1 MDALTTRLVLLF
13 GGLTVL
19 AAMGGGIA
27 LAFFDRTLP
36 DALIALGSGALGL
49 LSGAALDTR
58 GGRQEVS
65 IRQDPG
71 RPVPVEEVPGD
82 AGHADAAHLMVIASV
97 AVIVVTLHHLLVRY
111 A

>member
-13 GGLTVL
+13 GGFTVL

-27 LAFFDRTLP
+27 LAFSDRTLP

-58 GGRQEVS
+58 SGRQEVVVTN
-65 IRQDPG
+65 QPG
-71 RPVPVEEVPGD
+71 EPVPVEA
-82 AGHADAAHLMVIASV
+82 AGEAG
-97 AVIVVTLHHLLVRY
+97 
-111 A
+111 

>member
-13 GGLTVL
+13 AGLTVL

-58 GGRQEVS
+58 G
-65 IRQDPG
+65 RQDVRVVNDSG
-71 RPVPVEEVPGD
+71 DPVPVED
-82 AGHADAAHLMVIASV
+82 AGYSAVEWLLLLAAGTALGLV
-97 AVIVVTLHHLLVRY
+97 AGTLLLRSLS
-111 A
+111 

>member
-13 GGLTVL
+13 AGLTVL

-27 LAFFDRTLP
+27 LAFYDRTLP

-58 GGRQEVS
+58 G
-65 IRQDPG
+65 RQDVRVVNAPG
-71 RPVPVEEVPGD
+71 DPVPVED
-82 AGHADAAHLMVIASV
+82 AGHTTPQTVLVLAFATALGIVLAS
-97 AVIVVTLHHLLVRY
+97 LLFRY
-111 A
+111 TAL

>member
-27 LAFFDRTLP
+27 LAFYDRTLP

-58 GGRQEVS
+58 G
-65 IRQDPG
+65 RQDV
-71 RPVPVEEVPGD
+71 RVVNDEHEAVPVNDGGAIGLGE
-82 AGHADAAHLMVIASV
+82 A
-97 AVIVVTLHHLLVRY
+97 IVLAILVVLVLLVLGVLP
-111 A
+111 AD

>member
-13 GGLTVL
+13 AGLTVL

-27 LAFFDRTLP
+27 LAFYDRTLP

-58 GGRQEVS
+58 G
-65 IRQDPG
+65 RQDVRVVNTPG
-71 RPVPVEEVPGD
+71 DPVPVD
-82 AGHADAAHLMVIASV
+82 AGAGELRLIAVVALGVVVGLVLLALLRAAF
-97 AVIVVTLHHLLVRY
+97 
-111 A
+111 